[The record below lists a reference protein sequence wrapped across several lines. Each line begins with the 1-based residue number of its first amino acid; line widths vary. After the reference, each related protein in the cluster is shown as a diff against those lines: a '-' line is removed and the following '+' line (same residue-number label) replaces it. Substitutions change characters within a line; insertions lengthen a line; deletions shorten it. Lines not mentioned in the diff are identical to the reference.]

1 MWKFLLCAGFAV
13 LLKNYAASSC
23 DCSIQLQLSLHLG
36 ECFGREHGV
45 SFSIFVDVCAYVPVQ
60 MNLTL
65 LAHFS
70 ICYFQSLL
78 SDINT

>member
-1 MWKFLLCAGFAV
+1 M
-13 LLKNYAASSC
+13 KNYAAFSQGYSL
-23 DCSIQLQLSLHLG
+23 QLQLFLHLG
-36 ECFGREHGV
+36 ECFGGEHGV
-45 SFSIFVDVCAYVPVQ
+45 GFIIFVAVCAYVSVQ

-65 LAHFS
+65 CAHFS